1 MQSKG
6 KKIKHGFLIPMLTNC
21 SILGQLC
28 VCVLCV
34 CVCVRACVCTCV
46 CVHRYVCV
54 CVCPC
59 VCVCV
64 CVEEREEKVALQ
76 WFSVGLAGS
85 SFPPGYCCWTRSF
98 AHIPPISVVI

>member
-1 MQSKG
+1 M
-6 KKIKHGFLIPMLTNC
+6 
-21 SILGQLC
+21 
-28 VCVLCV
+28 
-34 CVCVRACVCTCV
+34 
-46 CVHRYVCV
+46 
-54 CVCPC
+54 C

-64 CVEEREEKVALQ
+64 CVRVRVCIRMYVCMCLCARACVEEGEEKVALQ